1 MDSTSTLSPPIS
13 CARDARSVVAV
24 MMRILLSAPPT
35 TGQSKAKTSAKDE
48 AIAVKRVFVNKRGIK
63 FSWNGLERVSAVRAH
78 HKKELKKN
86 FIGIGEISR
95 TGGQMT
101 EAVLPTDLA
110 ELARPIRQ
118 NTGKA
123 GIRQTGIGGV
133 ATAVEASADGPAAIH
148 AVFRGGVHAK
158 SMLRLEKIRDCG
170 RELVTRAPE
179 KLGTEQEGFVDSAAE
194 RLPAERRV
202 SAIQIGE
209 KSRRIEGRADASIV
223 VTACVGDAE
232 IEVGGFREVAI
243 GAEVADVD
251 DVLAADQIVGD
262 ERPVD
267 EGKGV
272 IVNSVDLPEV
282 GALLADL
289 EQQASGERSKGDV
302 CFFDVYAGFAEG
314 EEGIGARIRIDDGLK
329 TYFRFVHL
337 QRTSWR
343 DVIVARGADE
353 IADQA
358 DVRIEEFCVARRTSE
373 SLCLHGLGS
382 GRGRRGGQHTRL
394 GMRGG

>member
-1 MDSTSTLSPPIS
+1 MDSTSTLSPPTS

-24 MMRILLSAPPT
+24 MMRILLSALPT

-48 AIAVKRVFVNKRGIK
+48 VIAVKPVFVNKRGIEI
-63 FSWNGLERVSAVRAH
+63 SWNGLERMSDVRAH
-78 HKKELKKN
+78 HKKELEKN
-86 FIGIGEISR
+86 FIGIRKISG
-95 TGGQMT
+95 TGRQMS
-101 EAVLPTDLA
+101 EAVLTTDLA

-118 NTGKA
+118 DTGKA
-123 GIRQTGIGGV
+123 GIRQTGVGGV
-133 ATAVEASADGPAAIH
+133 AAAVEASADGPTAID

-158 SMLRLEKIRDCG
+158 SMLRLETSWYG
-170 RELVTRAPE
+170 GSELVARAPE
-179 KLGTEQEGFVDSAAE
+179 QLGTEQEGIVDGAAE
-194 RLPAERRV
+194 RPPADGRV
-202 SAIQIGE
+202 SAIQIGQE
-209 KSRRIEGRADASIV
+209 IRAEV
-223 VTACVGDAE
+223 VVAACVGDAE
-232 IEVGGFREVAI
+232 IEVGGFREIPV
-243 GAEVADVD
+243 GAEVADDADVLAAAGLENIRGITAQYFAAAFEEPVLRRRQEAREEEAGVVD
-251 DVLAADQIVGD
+251 AVLAADQIIGD

-343 DVIVARGADE
+343 DVIAAAVPMK
-353 IADQA
+353 
-358 DVRIEEFCVARRTSE
+358 SP
-373 SLCLHGLGS
+373 
-382 GRGRRGGQHTRL
+382 
-394 GMRGG
+394 